1 MSLSISNI
9 DSQSLRPG
17 DVLLIQQINDL
28 FRGALD
34 PATVF
39 PRFDEL
45 AGDLISYDRITIG
58 IYTDSWSQAEIAYAT
73 RTPVSTSTTHYRDQN

>member
-1 MSLSISNI
+1 MSPSISNI
-9 DSQSLRPG
+9 GSQSLKPG

-28 FRGALD
+28 FRGTQD
-34 PATVF
+34 PATFF

-58 IYTDSWSQAEIAYAT
+58 IYTGSWSQAEISYAAH
-73 RTPVSTSTTHYRDQN
+73 TPVSTSTTHYRDQN